1 MRPKI
6 NVSFKIGVSISILS
20 LAVFSSPA
28 KAEISTPQVYVALG
42 DSVAAGATPYES
54 LDAGYADIIADT
66 LAQNGLLAAFSKDFA
81 VPGFAVSD
89 IHELLD
95 EEEIRQTVSQ
105 ASLITLSAGAN
116 NILGLVR
123 QDAAGRTVIYDQ
135 LTANYTLNQMRI
147 QYGDLLD
154 EIQDIN
160 PEASIYAMGY
170 YFPYP
175 HVLEAQQEGVRK
187 MLDLVNRIIEN
198 EASKRNIEFVDAGA
212 DFDEFGMEYLPNPV
226 DVHPNQQGY
235 LSMAN
240 SFFSVAEPAL
250 KAANGN
256 IPPNP
261 GMSPFLE
268 SLMPPEQT
276 EEETAGDQSEESIQ
290 DGSEEE
296 EEVPQ
301 NGAPDPSGDGT
312 VDTPTTT
319 EEPTVQINQLISPVL
334 ASTLQHF
341 SVLKS

>member
-1 MRPKI
+1 MNTKKNI
-6 NVSFKIGVSISILS
+6 TFKIGLSASILS
-20 LAVFSSPA
+20 LAVFTSSA

-89 IHELLD
+89 IDELLD

-123 QDAAGRTVIYDQ
+123 QDAAGRTVTYDQ

-160 PEASIYAMGY
+160 PEASIYAIGY

-175 HVLEAQQEGVRK
+175 HVLSTQQEGVRK
-187 MLDLVNRIIEN
+187 MLDLVNEIIEN
-198 EASKRNIEFVDAGA
+198 EATKRSIDFVDAGA
-212 DFDEFGMEYLPNPV
+212 DFDGAGLEYLPNPV

-235 LSMAN
+235 LSIAN
-240 SFFSVAEPAL
+240 SFFAEAEPAL
-250 KAANGN
+250 QAAEEN

-268 SLMPPEQT
+268 NLMPPEQT
-276 EEETAGDQSEESIQ
+276 EEETAADQAGELNQDPSEDEQ
-290 DGSEEE
+290 
-296 EEVPQ
+296 EVPQ
-301 NGAPDPSGDGT
+301 EGTPGISEDGT
-312 VDTPTTT
+312 GETPTIT
-319 EEPTVQINQLISPVL
+319 EEPTAQIKQLYAPHL
-334 ASTLQHF
+334 ASAIQHF
-341 SVLKS
+341 TVLKS